1 MKVKELIAELK
12 KLDQNL
18 PVRAYSHTYKTEFE
32 DLDSVCE
39 ALRFKPKDPAGVVL
53 HFDASHL

>member
-1 MKVKELIAELK
+1 MKVKDLIRELK

-18 PVRAYSHTYKTEFE
+18 PVRAYSHTAKTEFE

-39 ALRFKPKDPAGVVL
+39 AMQFKPKDKAGVIL